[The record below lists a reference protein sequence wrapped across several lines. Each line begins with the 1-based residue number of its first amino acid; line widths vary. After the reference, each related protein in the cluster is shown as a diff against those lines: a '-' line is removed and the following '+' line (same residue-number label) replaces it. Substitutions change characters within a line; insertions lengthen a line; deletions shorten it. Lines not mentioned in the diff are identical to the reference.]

1 MSGAELWTSRLKDV
15 WTTAVHQVWWDRDEG
30 SSSSSKA
37 KGTLPPEKYN
47 QAVKGSLPIDK
58 GSNLVIR
65 ID

>member
-1 MSGAELWTSRLKDV
+1 MMKSLDKCQIVSA
-15 WTTAVHQVWWDRDEG
+15 VWWDRDEG

-47 QAVKGSLPIDK
+47 QLAIKGSLPIDK